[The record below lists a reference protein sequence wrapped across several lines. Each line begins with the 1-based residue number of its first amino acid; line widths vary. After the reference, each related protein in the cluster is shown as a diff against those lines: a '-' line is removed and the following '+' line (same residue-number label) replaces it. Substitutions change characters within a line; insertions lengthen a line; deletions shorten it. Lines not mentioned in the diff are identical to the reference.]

1 MSLEVWNERY
11 RAGEQLSQ
19 APAALVEQFAGNLTP
34 GLALDLACGP
44 GRHALYLAERGWR
57 VTAVDGSPFAI
68 ENLLERARAKKLDID
83 ARVAD
88 LERGEFEIPPDTF
101 DLLVV
106 FRYWQRDLI
115 PAIQRGVRPE
125 GIVIVVAL
133 LAGPDQPSGSPTRA
147 LPGEFLG
154 VFPAWEILRS
164 VEGGDP
170 RHALTE
176 LVAMKPQREFR

>member
-19 APAALVEQFAGNLTP
+19 APAALVERFAGNLTP

-133 LAGPDQPSGSPTRA
+133 LAGTDQPSGSPTRA
-147 LPGEFLG
+147 LPGELLG
-154 VFPAWEILRS
+154 LFPAWEILHS

-170 RHALTE
+170 RHALAE
-176 LVAMKPQREFR
+176 LVVMKPQREFR